1 MADKPEKDTDTFL
14 AIYEGGNGQIELRFD
29 GDRETIWATQ
39 AQMAELFK
47 VDRSGITKHI
57 NDIFESGELE
67 ELSNVQKMHIS
78 STKPTNTYTLDVIL
92 SVGYRVNSAIA
103 TKFRRWAT
111 KTLSEYIRDGAIVD
125 ERRLAEN
132 PALARRLA
140 SKIRRIRTSEINLYT
155 KVRNVFKQSSSNYD
169 AGSQTATTFFAM
181 AQDKF
186 HYAITKLNALLAV
199 NDYPV
204 LYEYKAS
211 LRGKADAHVQ
221 KVHNEYMGQLQAP
234 KKNKEL
240 PPGEGNDS

>member
-39 AQMAELFK
+39 AQMAGLFK

-132 PALARRLA
+132 PALARRPCL
-140 SKIRRIRTSEINLYT
+140 
-155 KVRNVFKQSSSNYD
+155 QD
-169 AGSQTATTFFAM
+169 TA
-181 AQDKF
+181 
-186 HYAITKLNALLAV
+186 
-199 NDYPV
+199 YPH
-204 LYEYKAS
+204 L
-211 LRGKADAHVQ
+211 
-221 KVHNEYMGQLQAP
+221 
-234 KKNKEL
+234 
-240 PPGEGNDS
+240 